1 MVLRNGLGRV
11 EIRCDGCLRAAATT
25 AGIRSWDVPADARAD
40 LVGPQH
46 GWSWVDGQLRCARCA
61 RVAACQV
68 VGHTFGR
75 WEAQAD
81 DGLAVRVC
89 RACGLDE
96 HAPAYV
102 LAPVPASD
110 SNTESSHTAA

>member
-11 EIRCDGCLRAAATT
+11 EIRCDGCLRSPVSGS
-25 AGIRSWDVPADARAD
+25 GIPTWDVPADARAE
-40 LVGPQH
+40 LVSPDH
-46 GWSWVDGQLRCARCA
+46 GWSWVDGRLRCTRCA

-68 VGHTFGR
+68 AGHSFGQ
-75 WEAQAD
+75 WQVQAV

-102 LAPVPASD
+102 LASAAPA
-110 SNTESSHTAA
+110 ESTAMTSHSAA